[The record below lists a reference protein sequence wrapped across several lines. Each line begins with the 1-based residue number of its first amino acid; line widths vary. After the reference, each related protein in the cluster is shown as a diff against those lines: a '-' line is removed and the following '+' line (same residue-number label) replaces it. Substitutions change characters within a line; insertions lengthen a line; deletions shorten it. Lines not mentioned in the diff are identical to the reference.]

1 MSYRSA
7 ERVETQERRQYHLG
21 AAPGEVADLV
31 LLLGDPERAQKVAAR
46 FSNLSFSCQNRD
58 YHVYTGTH
66 RGRELSVICVGMG
79 SGCMEIAVVELC
91 QIVRD
96 PILIRAGSSGAL
108 QADIQIGDLI
118 VTQGAVRME
127 SASLGYVEPGF
138 PAFAHAEA
146 QIALVRAAAERGVRY
161 HVGVTATA
169 AGFYGAQGRT
179 VPGFSPRDTELL
191 ERLTR
196 QGVKNL
202 EMETS
207 CLLTL
212 AALQGLRAGAVCAV
226 FASRSQNAFIDEQAK
241 ATAEED
247 VIEVGL
253 GALHYLATMRQERGG
268 LPHWH
273 AGLSAATSL
282 SAAL

>member
-1 MSYRSA
+1 VRL
-7 ERVETQERRQYHLG
+7 ET
-21 AAPGEVADLV
+21 
-31 LLLGDPERAQKVAAR
+31 
-46 FSNLSFSCQNRD
+46 
-58 YHVYTGTH
+58 
-66 RGRELSVICVGMG
+66 
-79 SGCMEIAVVELC
+79 
-91 QIVRD
+91 
-96 PILIRAGSSGAL
+96 
-108 QADIQIGDLI
+108 
-118 VTQGAVRME
+118 
-127 SASLGYVEPGF
+127 ASLGYVEPGF

-179 VPGFSPRDTELL
+179 VPGFSPRDAELL

-212 AALQGLRAGAVCAV
+212 AALQGLRAGAVCAA
-226 FASRSQNAFIDEQAK
+226 FASRSQNVFIDEQAK
-241 ATAEED
+241 AKAEED

-253 GALHYLATMRQERGG
+253 GALHYLASMRQERKG

-273 AGLSAATSL
+273 AGLSAVREPSATL
-282 SAAL
+282 

>member
-1 MSYRSA
+1 MDYRSA
-7 ERVETQERRQYHLG
+7 QRVETTEGRQYHLG
-21 AAPGEVADLV
+21 AAPGDIADLV
-31 LLLGDPERAQKVAAR
+31 LLVGDPERAQKAAERCTDLR
-46 FSNLSFSCQNRD
+46 FTHQNRD
-58 YHVYTGTH
+58 FHIYTGAH
-66 RGRELSVICVGMG
+66 RGRDLSVICVGMG
-79 SGCMEIAVVELC
+79 SGCMEIALVELC
-91 QIVRD
+91 QIVRE
-96 PILIRAGSSGAL
+96 PMLIRAGSSGAL
-108 QADIQIGDLI
+108 QPDIQLGDLI
-118 VTQGAVRME
+118 ITQGAVRME

-146 QIALVRAAAERGVRY
+146 QIALVRAAADHGVRH

-179 VPGFSPRDTELL
+179 VPGFAPRDPELI

-212 AALQGLRAGAVCAV
+212 AALRGLRAGAVCAA
-226 FASRSQNAFIDEQAK
+226 FASRTQDSFIDAAAK
-241 ATAEED
+241 ERAEED

-253 GALHYLATMRQERGG
+253 GALHHLADMREQRAD

-273 AGLSAATSL
+273 AGLCSA
-282 SAAL
+282 